1 MCYIKLVIDG
11 LLRRHSTSTFI
22 VYFRYCLLDVP
33 TNTQHSSLLHT
44 HRYVLYKEKNMLL
57 TETNLA
63 RRHGYDML
71 QPDRRRKVQKSMGAI
86 KHVLGERKNKKI
98 NEHNEYLAQV
108 EKFEGLMA
116 DMKLDSDTIEDS
128 MNSEAEKLN
137 S

>member
-1 MCYIKLVIDG
+1 MCG
-11 LLRRHSTSTFI
+11 WFQI
-22 VYFRYCLLDVP
+22 VYLCIDVMLVVCFRYVYWMFLQIL
-33 TNTQHSSLLHT
+33 NIASLLHI

-116 DMKLDSDTIEDS
+116 DMKLDSDTMEDS
-128 MNSEAEKLN
+128 MNSEAEKI
-137 S
+137 SS

>member
-1 MCYIKLVIDG
+1 
-11 LLRRHSTSTFI
+11 
-22 VYFRYCLLDVP
+22 
-33 TNTQHSSLLHT
+33 
-44 HRYVLYKEKNMLL
+44 MLL

-108 EKFEGLMA
+108 EKFEDLMA
-116 DMKLDSDTIEDS
+116 DMKLDSDTMEDS

>member
-1 MCYIKLVIDG
+1 
-11 LLRRHSTSTFI
+11 
-22 VYFRYCLLDVP
+22 
-33 TNTQHSSLLHT
+33 
-44 HRYVLYKEKNMLL
+44 MLL

-86 KHVLGERKNKKI
+86 KNVLGERKNKKI

-116 DMKLDSDTIEDS
+116 DMKLDSDTMEIS
-128 MNSEAEKLN
+128 MNSEAEKI
-137 S
+137 SS